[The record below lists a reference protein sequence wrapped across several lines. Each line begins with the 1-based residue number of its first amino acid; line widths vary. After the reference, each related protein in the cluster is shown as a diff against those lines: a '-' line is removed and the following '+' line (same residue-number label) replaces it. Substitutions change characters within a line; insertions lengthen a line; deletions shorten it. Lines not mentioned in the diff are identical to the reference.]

1 MQFMRRLMWDN
12 EGWRTTV
19 AGFIAGLVTPF
30 IVQEGILRQEE
41 WSISFLSFALTVLC
55 GAALILVGVGISV
68 IVKPPKKNGSKRDE
82 PVER

>member
-1 MQFMRRLMWDN
+1 MQFIRRLMWDN

-19 AGFIAGLVTPF
+19 AGFFAGLVTPF
-30 IVQEGILRQEE
+30 IVQESILRQEE

-55 GAALILVGVGISV
+55 GATLILVGVGISV